1 MSDKNTRAGKTA
13 IKASGESAWN
23 YLIRPGYLKQCH
35 PFCASTEVESW
46 PGVGSRDSITY
57 YSGRRYQRNFVGWH
71 EGVGYDIE
79 LGDRPNATARVE
91 WRIVPEGDESCRFS
105 VEVIPLLPDD
115 MAEAR
120 KAAILEKEFGAD
132 LQHYLDCVV
141 KGIKHWVE
149 TGEPVTENQF
159 GWNPLYSRPCG
170 AA

>member
-1 MSDKNTRAGKTA
+1 MNHSVRSELEVSRSSHAVWAGLSSK
-13 IKASGESAWN
+13 GN
-23 YLIRPGYLKQCH
+23 LKLCH

-79 LGDRPNATARVE
+79 LGDRPHATARVE
-91 WRIVPEGDESCRFS
+91 WRIARQGDDRCRFS
-105 VEVIPLLPDD
+105 IEVFPLLPDD
-115 MAEAR
+115 MPEAR

-132 LQHYLDCVV
+132 LAHYLDCVV
-141 KGIKHWVE
+141 KGVKHWVE
-149 TGEPVTENQF
+149 TGQPVTEDQF
-159 GWNPLYSRPCG
+159 GWNPLYSAPK